1 MKNKE
6 KDYTPILTIIKVFIM
21 FSLILVLKLNING
34 LISNLLLIIS
44 AIEIL
49 ATNYRKSKI
58 KWTLILIE
66 LYSIILYVPLQ
77 IMQNP
82 LSMFNGMLYMLITT
96 ICIIIDFCLISLM
109 SFLKNRLFFRAVLG
123 FYFYN
128 KTLS

>member
-6 KDYTPILTIIKVFIM
+6 KDYTPILTIIKIFVM
-21 FSLILVLKLNING
+21 FSLSLVLKLNING
-34 LISNLLLIIS
+34 LILNLLLIIS

-58 KWTLILIE
+58 KWTLMLIE

-82 LSMFNGMLYMLITT
+82 LSMFNGMLYMLIT
-96 ICIIIDFCLISLM
+96 IMCIIVDFSVYIE
-109 SFLKNRLFFRAVLG
+109 KI
-123 FYFYN
+123 
-128 KTLS
+128 

>member
-6 KDYTPILTIIKVFIM
+6 KDYTPILTIIKIFVM
-21 FSLILVLKLNING
+21 FSLSLVLKLNING
-34 LISNLLLIIS
+34 LILNLLLIIS

-58 KWTLILIE
+58 KWTLMLIE
-66 LYSIILYVPLQ
+66 LYSIILYITLQ

-96 ICIIIDFCLISLM
+96 ICIIVDFSVYIE
-109 SFLKNRLFFRAVLG
+109 KI
-123 FYFYN
+123 
-128 KTLS
+128 

>member
-66 LYSIILYVPLQ
+66 LYSIILYVHLQ

-96 ICIIIDFCLISLM
+96 ICIIIDFSIYI
-109 SFLKNRLFFRAVLG
+109 NR
-123 FYFYN
+123 
-128 KTLS
+128 S

>member
-66 LYSIILYVPLQ
+66 LYSMILYITLQ

-96 ICIIIDFCLISLM
+96 ICIIIDFSIYI
-109 SFLKNRLFFRAVLG
+109 NR
-123 FYFYN
+123 
-128 KTLS
+128 S

>member
-6 KDYTPILTIIKVFIM
+6 KDYTPILTIIKVFVM
-21 FSLILVLKLNING
+21 FSLSLVLKLNING
-34 LISNLLLIIS
+34 LILNLLLIIS

-58 KWTLILIE
+58 KWTLMLIE

-96 ICIIIDFCLISLM
+96 IYIIIDFSIYI
-109 SFLKNRLFFRAVLG
+109 NR
-123 FYFYN
+123 
-128 KTLS
+128 S